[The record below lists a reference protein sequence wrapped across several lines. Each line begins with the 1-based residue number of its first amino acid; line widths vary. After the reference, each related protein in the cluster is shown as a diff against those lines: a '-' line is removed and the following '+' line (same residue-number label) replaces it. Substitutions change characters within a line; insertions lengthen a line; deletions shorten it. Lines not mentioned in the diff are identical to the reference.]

1 LGSKVA
7 VCVCRAVLRLRV
19 QIQLPL
25 AGSYRSA
32 LPRSPPVLLKPAAT
46 RTLPL
51 ASKVAVCDSCA
62 VLRLPVAVQV
72 AGQLLSGNVATGVDP
87 KRSGS
92 AIAFCLVM
100 VRCASANGI
109 TQTANSRSR

>member
-1 LGSKVA
+1 VAVQVPLPGSYSSALPLLLPPWMNPPATRTLPLGSKVA
-7 VCVCRAVLRLRV
+7 VCEAR
-19 QIQLPL
+19 
-25 AGSYRSA
+25 
-32 LPRSPPVLLKPAAT
+32 
-46 RTLPL
+46 
-51 ASKVAVCDSCA
+51 A
-62 VLRLPVAVQV
+62 VLRLPVTLQV